1 MNTKSDES
9 NTELQVVKYKTRRY
23 TALEE
28 FTEVS
33 ESVFIQ
39 NKNNIES
46 ANFDLFR
53 NVLDPASKQIDYAAL
68 EKSSNSALFA
78 EYISAVYLSAQF
90 IQETYKNLIL
100 SYIKGERESFHARKS
115 QNEGDTLLWPAVLEK
130 TKSAISRALNK
141 HISSQSPLKQK
152 INRMLSIILR
162 DCKETIYKK
171 VIENKWYTEALRF
184 HFRDL

>member
-78 EYISAVYLSAQF
+78 EYISAVYLSA
-90 IQETYKNLIL
+90 
-100 SYIKGERESFHARKS
+100 S
-115 QNEGDTLLWPAVLEK
+115 
-130 TKSAISRALNK
+130 
-141 HISSQSPLKQK
+141 
-152 INRMLSIILR
+152 
-162 DCKETIYKK
+162 YKK
-171 VIENKWYTEALRF
+171 LIRT
-184 HFRDL
+184 